1 MIFTDLAL
9 YYIEKEDRITKK
21 TSVLITDFAVRI
33 GNLPPV
39 SEFGT
44 HSALEAKL
52 VSQIIKVVDKT
63 PKQLEKMNEII
74 NPSQVASIH
83 FGNKNFKEYVIL
95 KDIDAWA
102 CEG

>member
-33 GNLPPV
+33 GNLPTA

-52 VSQIIKVVDKT
+52 VSHIIKIVDKT
-63 PKQLEKMNEII
+63 P
-74 NPSQVASIH
+74 
-83 FGNKNFKEYVIL
+83 
-95 KDIDAWA
+95 
-102 CEG
+102 